1 MRATI
6 TKSTGSWYEAKDDTG
21 KVWQTRIKGKFR
33 LQGIKSTN
41 PIAVGDIVEIKPE
54 NDDEDYAVINT
65 LHQRKNYII
74 RKSNNLSKQTHI
86 IASNLDVAALVV
98 TLAMPRTSQGFIDRF
113 LVTAEAYHIP
123 AILIFN
129 KIDIY
134 ADEGIELLQHYENIF
149 EPLGYKCFRVSA
161 TENQNLEELRSYL
174 NDKTSLVSG
183 HSGVGKSTLLNALW
197 EDIGQKTGGISGATS
212 KGKHTTTFAE
222 MFEPEPNTKIID
234 TPGIKNLGIVNI
246 EHNVLAHYF
255 PEMKQLMQQ
264 CKFNDCQHINEP
276 NCAIKTAVENG
287 KINTERY
294 YSYLSILQNED
305 SHN

>member
-6 TKSTGSWYEAKDDTG
+6 TKSTGSWYEAKDEEG
-21 KVWQTRIKGKFR
+21 KVWQARIKGKFR
-33 LQGIKSTN
+33 LKGIKSTN
-41 PIAVGDIVEIKPE
+41 PIAVGDIVEIEAE
-54 NDDEDYAVINT
+54 NDDEDYAIINN
-65 LHQRKNYII
+65 LHERKNYII

-86 IASNLDVAALVV
+86 IAANLDVAALVV

-134 ADEGIELLQHYENIF
+134 ANEGLELLKYYENMF
-149 EPLGYKCFRVSA
+149 EPLGYKCFKVSA
-161 TENQNLEELRSYL
+161 IEKQNIDGLRTYL
-174 NDKTSLVSG
+174 TGKTSLVSG
-183 HSGVGKSTLLNALW
+183 HSGVGKSTLLNAMW

-222 MFEPEPNTKIID
+222 MFEPEPDTKIID
-234 TPGIKNLGIVNI
+234 TPGIKNLGVVNI
-246 EHNVLAHYF
+246 EDEVLSHYF
-255 PEMKQLMQQ
+255 PEMRQLMQK

-276 NCAIKTAVENG
+276 DCAIKVAVEEG
-287 KINTERY
+287 EIYAERY
-294 YSYLSILQNED
+294 HSYLSILENED

>member
-1 MRATI
+1 MQATI

-21 KVWQTRIKGKFR
+21 KVWQARIKGKFR
-33 LQGIKSTN
+33 RDSVNI
-41 PIAVGDIVEIKPE
+41 EPE
-54 NDDEDYAVINT
+54 KGSENYAMINT
-65 LHQRKNYII
+65 LHERKNYII

-86 IASNLDVAALVV
+86 IAANLDVAALVV

-134 ADEGIELLQHYENIF
+134 ADEGLELLQYYENIF

-161 TENQNLEELRSYL
+161 TEKQNIGTLRAFFKG
-174 NDKTSLVSG
+174 KTSLVSG

-197 EDIGQKTGGISGATS
+197 SNIEQKVGGISGATN

-222 MFEPEPNTKIID
+222 MFEPEPNAKIID

-246 EHNVLAHYF
+246 EHTLLAHYF
-255 PEMKQLMQQ
+255 PEMRQLMQH
-264 CKFNDCQHINEP
+264 CKFNNCQHVNEP
-276 NCAIKTAVENG
+276 DCAIKTAVEKNE
-287 KINTERY
+287 INAERY
-294 YSYLSILQNED
+294 YSYLSILQNKD
-305 SHN
+305 NHN